1 VTANFFS
8 VMGARPAA
16 GRTFTDADDRPGH
29 EQVVVLSHRFWQR
42 RFGGAPMVGRDIRMN
57 GTPYTVVGIMPASF
71 ELDSTSEEL
80 WTPIAFTPE
89 RRRMHDEHFLT
100 VYGRLKPGVTP
111 ERALAELEAVAVR
124 LRHDFVKEII
134 NLQFSMVPFRDQFV
148 GNYRARLFILMG
160 AVAVV
165 LLIACGNVAN
175 LLLARGSAR
184 AREIA
189 IRTAIGAGRARI
201 VRQLLTESALLG
213 VLAAA
218 AGVLLAHGI
227 VRAVVAWSPPGIP
240 RLGQASV
247 DPIALA
253 FAAGLALVSSLL
265 CGLAPALRLSR
276 GGANQLREG
285 GRGSTGGGFRDRVRA
300 GLVVGEVA
308 MSLLLLVGAG
318 LLIRSALALQRVD
331 LGFNPSGVM
340 TARFTLPEQ
349 TYADPAREAEVL
361 RRVGEAARQIPGVTA
376 AAVSSFAA
384 MGAGAGGNGLVPE
397 GPGAPDRSRLIQSVL
412 RLTTA
417 DFFPTMGARIV
428 RGRAFTD
435 DDRANTQRVMIVSE
449 TLAARAFPGQDPI
462 GKRIACCES
471 APDGTQV
478 WKVVIGVAG
487 DIRSRGPAVAP
498 QPEFYLPWTQ
508 TPKDAWGWFRTFY
521 VVARTDGDPARLVQP
536 LRDAMARVDP
546 DVPLFDLRT
555 MDERLVGTLATARFN
570 TLLLSMLGGIGL
582 LLAASGIYGIVSYL
596 VGQRTQEIGVRM
608 ALGATAS
615 SVVALLVRQS
625 MKPVAIGAV
634 VGVAAAFGATE
645 VLASRLFQVSRTD
658 PLTIVVVTATLIVV
672 ALAASAVPARRAA
685 TIEPTR
691 ALQSE

>member
-1 VTANFFS
+1 
-8 VMGARPAA
+8 
-16 GRTFTDADDRPGH
+16 
-29 EQVVVLSHRFWQR
+29 
-42 RFGGAPMVGRDIRMN
+42 
-57 GTPYTVVGIMPASF
+57 
-71 ELDSTSEEL
+71 
-80 WTPIAFTPE
+80 
-89 RRRMHDEHFLT
+89 
-100 VYGRLKPGVTP
+100 
-111 ERALAELEAVAVR
+111 
-124 LRHDFVKEII
+124 
-134 NLQFSMVPFRDQFV
+134 
-148 GNYRARLFILMG
+148 
-160 AVAVV
+160 
-165 LLIACGNVAN
+165 
-175 LLLARGSAR
+175 
-184 AREIA
+184 
-189 IRTAIGAGRARI
+189 
-201 VRQLLTESALLG
+201 
-213 VLAAA
+213 
-218 AGVLLAHGI
+218 
-227 VRAVVAWSPPGIP
+227 
-240 RLGQASV
+240 
-247 DPIALA
+247 
-253 FAAGLALVSSLL
+253 VSSML

-276 GGANQLREG
+276 GGASQLREG

-300 GLVVGEVA
+300 GLVVAEVA

-349 TYADPAREAEVL
+349 TYADPARESEVL

-384 MGAGAGGNGLVPE
+384 MGGGGGTNGLVPE
-397 GPGAPDRSRLIQSVL
+397 GPGALDRNHLINSVL
-412 RLTTA
+412 RLTTS
-417 DFFPTMGARIV
+417 DFFPAMGARIV
-428 RGRAFTD
+428 RGRAFTE
-435 DDRANTQRVMIVSE
+435 DDRANGQRVMIVSE
-449 TLAARAFPGQDPI
+449 ALAARAFPGQDPI
-462 GKRIACCES
+462 GKRISCCES
-471 APDGTQV
+471 APDGTPS
-478 WKVVIGVAG
+478 WKVVIGVVG
-487 DIRSRGPAVAP
+487 DIHSRGPAVAP
-498 QPEFYLPWTQ
+498 LPEFYLPWTQ

-521 VVARTDGDPARLVQP
+521 VVARTGGDPARLVQP
-536 LRDAMARVDP
+536 LREVMARIDP

-634 VGVAAAFGATE
+634 VGIAAALGATQ
-645 VLASRLFQVSRTD
+645 VLTSQLFQVSRTD

-691 ALQSE
+691 ALQTE